1 MKLTPIHLAILAT
14 AMLMTASCY
23 KPMDLEKNPIP
34 GNTLVLEFA
43 TPIKYVIE
51 LKIDGEDTPVKYI
64 GKNRRLWV
72 EGLSPG
78 THNVNIHSVSYVFG
92 PEYETFKVDEKA
104 GAYFFIQSR
113 KYRSAIPQDRSR
125 VSIRAYRKR
134 LKKEGVD
141 VNHKSKS
148 GITAKFRKN

>member
-1 MKLTPIHLAILAT
+1 LKSLTLSLTLLAT
-14 AMLMTASCY
+14 LLLTSGCY

-51 LKIDGEDTPVKYI
+51 LKVDGEVTPVKYI

-92 PEYETFKVDEKA
+92 PEYETFQVDENA

-113 KYRSAIPQDRSR
+113 KYRSAIPKDRSR

-134 LKKEGVD
+134 LKQEGVD
-141 VNHKSKS
+141 ADNKSAS
-148 GITAKFRKN
+148 GLTAKFRKE